1 MCGHHGL
8 INVNNKS
15 RGYASFIRDA
25 FTGSMLRGT
34 DSSGIAVIDTVH
46 ASAEV
51 HKLPV
56 PGMYYVDDKV
66 AASLIREADKAG
78 TVIMCHVRHATVG
91 KVNYDNAHPFEINTD
106 TSTLVG
112 AHNGTLQ
119 SWINRPSAKDFVS
132 DSKWALSRIATE
144 GTDAFEEI
152 TGAYTFVWWDSKDEG
167 VLNMARNSERPMWIA
182 LLQDGGMAY
191 ASEAGMLYWLLERN
205 NIKVE
210 RMFELE
216 EDKLYQFNVD
226 APHEYTSTHLPK
238 YVPTYTSYSAGTYS
252 RNTNTNYALT
262 HVEKV
267 QRLLDAVVDEV
278 TEEEKKPLPKQP
290 QVTEAEVKEAN
301 EIGWLNQEVE
311 FLPLEVLEDGSVSG
325 EVDFLGA
332 LTQGVIR
339 NVDDEI
345 DWNSVWHCK
354 ILGINDDGTAMIY
367 VLSQP
372 YKTTAMYEEE
382 DMVS

>member
-15 RGYASFIRDA
+15 RGYSSFIRDA
-25 FTGSMLRGT
+25 FTASMLRGT
-34 DSSGIAVIDTVH
+34 DSSGIAVIDT
-46 ASAEV
+46 AYSSTEV

-66 AASLIREADKAG
+66 ASSLIREADKAN

-119 SWINRPSAKDFVS
+119 SWMARSSAKGYDS
-132 DSKWALSRIATE
+132 DSKWALSRIAAE
-144 GTDAFEEI
+144 GSDAFEEI
-152 TGAYTFVWWDSKDEG
+152 TGAYTFVWWNSKDEG
-167 VLNMARNSERPMWIA
+167 VLNMARNSQRPMWIA

-205 NIKVE
+205 DIKIE

-216 EDKLYQFNVD
+216 VDKLYQFNVD
-226 APHEYTSTHLPK
+226 NPHEYKSTYLPK
-238 YVPTYTSYSAGTYS
+238 YVPTYTGTSTGTYS
-252 RNTNTNYALT
+252 YNSNTTYALT

-267 QRLLDAVVDEV
+267 QKLLDSVASED
-278 TEEEKKPLPKQP
+278 KKPLAKQP

-332 LTQGVIR
+332 LTQGIIR

-345 DWNSVWHCK
+345 NWESVWHCK
-354 ILGINDDGTAMIY
+354 ILGINDDGTTMIY

-372 YKTTAMYEEE
+372 YKTTAMYEENA
-382 DMVS
+382 